1 VKPHGTHTAANSSY
15 LTDGASAVLIMEE
28 NKAKSMGFTPKT
40 VLKDFVFV
48 SQDPR
53 EQLLLGPAYA
63 IAKLLTRHNLKPSDV
78 GVWEL
83 HEAFAGQVLANLKA
97 LDSDAFT
104 RDNLKLSTKIG
115 EVGCDSCGMVRFPLL
130 LMTRAFVLHC
140 CQLPMDKLNTLGGS
154 LSIGHPFGA
163 TGGRLVTTASNRMV
177 REGSKYGVLAACAA
191 GGIGTAMLLE
201 LY

>member
-1 VKPHGTHTAANSSY
+1 MKPHGTHTAANSSY

-28 NKAKSMGFTPKT
+28 TRAKSLGFTPKT

-63 IAKLLTRHNLKPSDV
+63 IAKLLTRHNLKPTDV

-97 LDSDAFT
+97 LDSESFA
-104 RDNLKLSTKIG
+104 RENMKLSSKIG
-115 EVGCDSCGMVRFPLL
+115 EVWDFGLPVGSSAVRS
-130 LMTRAFVLHC
+130 MC
-140 CQLPMDKLNTLGGS
+140 
-154 LSIGHPFGA
+154 PFTVADGQAEHFGWFSVDWTPVRCHRRSVSHNGIKSYGA
-163 TGGRLVTTASNRMV
+163 
-177 REGSKYGVLAACAA
+177 
-191 GGIGTAMLLE
+191 
-201 LY
+201 